1 MERHFLGI
9 LVLPSRGIDALPPSQ
24 TQTGSSC
31 FGEGKVLFPCPR
43 FVLRISLTAI
53 IQDYLPTSRSLTISV
68 RSGISSWNLGGWE
81 GHFSVSCPTL
91 CICTSPL
98 LSSLLKLTVRIK
110 WCSCV
115 GAFANKIPPALPF
128 ELSSFLLAWPACST
142 LKCPSRDYGCIQE
155 WGEVRAAE
163 WHRGMRN
170 QTLLACAYGV
180 CVCGVS
186 FRRGRGC
193 AGAGPYVASAIR
205 HGSSLSFCKGS
216 PTLNLQHLLIVSIR
230 VSRGKGNNGIG
241 KHLDHELGS

>member
-1 MERHFLGI
+1 MWSALLWEFWCFPVGELM
-9 LVLPSRGIDALPPSQ
+9 PYLPPKHGQ
-24 TQTGSSC
+24 DHPAL
-31 FGEGKVLFPCPR
+31 ERARVLFPCRR
-43 FVLRISLTAI
+43 FVLRISPTVI
-53 IQDYLPTSRSLTISV
+53 IQDYLPISRSLTISV

-110 WCSCV
+110 WCSRV

-180 CVCGVS
+180 CMWGEFQEGERLIWSWTLCGFS
-186 FRRGRGC
+186 YWAWLLGI
-193 AGAGPYVASAIR
+193 SAR
-205 HGSSLSFCKGS
+205 AAPH
-216 PTLNLQHLLIVSIR
+216 
-230 VSRGKGNNGIG
+230 
-241 KHLDHELGS
+241 